1 MVELKG
7 VRRVKIS
14 SEERNKSEKK
24 KRAVSP
30 VMTVPFPPFAFSFLW
45 PLCKR
50 VGVREGKR

>member
-30 VMTVPFPPFAFSFLW
+30 VMTLG
-45 PLCKR
+45 L
-50 VGVREGKR
+50 E